1 MKNSLELMNQGF
13 LMDPLFDLLAGESLP
28 EPRGF
33 RNLDMK
39 TDVKDEG
46 NSYLMEVEIPGVN
59 KKDIGVSFADGYLT
73 VNVKEDREVNEKDK
87 KGNYVH
93 RERFSGVAS
102 RSYYVGDIDEKSV
115 KASYTD
121 GVLALSFPKEVKKA
135 SENEH
140 LIPIQ

>member
-59 KKDIGVSFADGYLT
+59 KINIDSEGMKQKFGLMGEPLFLGVVIGCVICLRT
-73 VNVKEDREVNEKDK
+73 VAR
-87 KGNYVH
+87 
-93 RERFSGVAS
+93 
-102 RSYYVGDIDEKSV
+102 
-115 KASYTD
+115 
-121 GVLALSFPKEVKKA
+121 
-135 SENEH
+135 
-140 LIPIQ
+140 

>member
-13 LMDPLFDLLAGESLP
+13 LMDPLFDLLAGESFP

-46 NSYLMEVEIPGVN
+46 NSYLMEIEIPGVN
-59 KKDIGVSFADGYLT
+59 KKDIGIAYADGYLT
-73 VNVKEDREVNEKDK
+73 VNVKENREVNEKDK

-102 RSYYVGDIDEKSV
+102 RSYYVGEIDEKAI

-121 GVLALSFPKEVKKA
+121 GVLALSFPKEVKKTA
-135 SENEH
+135 ENEH